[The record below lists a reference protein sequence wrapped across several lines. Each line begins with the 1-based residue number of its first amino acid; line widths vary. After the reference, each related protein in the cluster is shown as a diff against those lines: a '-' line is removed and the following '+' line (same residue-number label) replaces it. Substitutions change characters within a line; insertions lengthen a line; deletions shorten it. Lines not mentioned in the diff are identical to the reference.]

1 MQVRI
6 RRGQLDDINSVY
18 KLASLFTT
26 GAEPVSRDEFT
37 LVYETVLIERD
48 FESAVVLVAEA
59 LDVVEENGSAN
70 ARNDAGDEL
79 ESVTDLLPGND
90 DGDVE
95 SSEWSEPIRPGQI
108 IGYSL
113 MSVSRLLHTSGLSG
127 HLHEIVVAPQARGR
141 GVGEALIEANER
153 YAMRRGVRQISAYT
167 ARFGSFYNHL
177 GFEVVGEHFRKFLN
191 TW

>member
-59 LDVVEENGSAN
+59 LDVAEENGSAN
-70 ARNDAGDEL
+70 ARHDAGDEL
-79 ESVTDLLPGND
+79 ESVTDLLPGNV

-95 SSEWSEPIRPGQI
+95 SSEWSE
-108 IGYSL
+108 IGRAH
-113 MSVSRLLHTSGLSG
+113 V
-127 HLHEIVVAPQARGR
+127 
-141 GVGEALIEANER
+141 
-153 YAMRRGVRQISAYT
+153 
-167 ARFGSFYNHL
+167 
-177 GFEVVGEHFRKFLN
+177 
-191 TW
+191 